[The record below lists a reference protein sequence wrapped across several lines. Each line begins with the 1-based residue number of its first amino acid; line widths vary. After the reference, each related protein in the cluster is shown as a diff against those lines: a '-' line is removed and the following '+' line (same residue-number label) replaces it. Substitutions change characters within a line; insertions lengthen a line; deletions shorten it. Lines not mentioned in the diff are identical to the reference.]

1 MSFQYPKPFTPL
13 PRSTF
18 GRLPEQEGEGEAA
31 KRRGGDFKFQKF
43 KMFRQLFYLQRSD
56 RRTLLF
62 CILLGVF
69 ALVTVTVLSYCGTSR
84 SDSTAKKQTVASDS
98 ATRAFGASGS
108 GDASQW
114 RYDEGA
120 GSAMAERFAFDPN
133 TADSTQL
140 RRLGLKPWQV
150 RSIYRYRAKG
160 GVFSEPADFARV
172 YGLTLKQYRELEPY
186 IRIGRDYQPAARF
199 VDSHRSAYGSSAGS
213 AGPSA
218 GSSTGHNGHAVARDT
233 VKYPIKLRPSQHLAV
248 NTADTTALKR
258 VPGIGS
264 YYARRIVAYREK
276 LGGFSS
282 VQQLRE
288 IEGMPDEAIPYLTVD
303 PKAIRKLHINKLTL
317 SQLRK
322 HPYLNYYQARDIVD
336 YRRLQ
341 GPITSLSQLAL
352 LKDFTSHDIERLAPY
367 IEY

>member
-1 MSFQYPKPFTPL
+1 
-13 PRSTF
+13 
-18 GRLPEQEGEGEAA
+18 
-31 KRRGGDFKFQKF
+31 
-43 KMFRQLFYLQRSD
+43 
-56 RRTLLF
+56 
-62 CILLGVF
+62 
-69 ALVTVTVLSYCGTSR
+69 
-84 SDSTAKKQTVASDS
+84 
-98 ATRAFGASGS
+98 
-108 GDASQW
+108 
-114 RYDEGA
+114 
-120 GSAMAERFAFDPN
+120 MAERFAFDPN

-140 RRLGLKPWQV
+140 LRLGLKPWQV

-199 VDSHRSAYGSSAGS
+199 VDSRRSAYGSSS
-213 AGPSA
+213 GPSS
-218 GSSTGHNGHAVARDT
+218 GSSAGHNGHAVARDT
-233 VKYPIKLRPSQHLAV
+233 VKYPTKLRPSQHLAV

-352 LKDFTSHDIERLAPY
+352 LKDFTKHDIERLAPY

>member
-1 MSFQYPKPFTPL
+1 
-13 PRSTF
+13 
-18 GRLPEQEGEGEAA
+18 
-31 KRRGGDFKFQKF
+31 
-43 KMFRQLFYLQRSD
+43 MFRQLFYLQRSD

-84 SDSTAKKQTVASDS
+84 SDSTAKRQTEASGS
-98 ATRAFGASGS
+98 ATRAFGASSS
-108 GDASQW
+108 GDAFAAGRGGKGYTGGEGSQW
-114 RYDEGA
+114 RYDEDTGT
-120 GSAMAERFAFDPN
+120 AMAERFAFDPN

-140 RRLGLKPWQV
+140 LRLGLKPWQV

-172 YGLTLKQYRELEPY
+172 YGLTLKQYRELKPY

-199 VDSHRSAYGSSAGS
+199 VDSRRSAYGSS
-213 AGPSA
+213 
-218 GSSTGHNGHAVARDT
+218 GSSSGSSVGHNGLAVARDT

>member
-1 MSFQYPKPFTPL
+1 M
-13 PRSTF
+13 
-18 GRLPEQEGEGEAA
+18 
-31 KRRGGDFKFQKF
+31 
-43 KMFRQLFYLQRSD
+43 
-56 RRTLLF
+56 
-62 CILLGVF
+62 
-69 ALVTVTVLSYCGTSR
+69 
-84 SDSTAKKQTVASDS
+84 
-98 ATRAFGASGS
+98 
-108 GDASQW
+108 
-114 RYDEGA
+114 
-120 GSAMAERFAFDPN
+120 
-133 TADSTQL
+133 
-140 RRLGLKPWQV
+140 
-150 RSIYRYRAKG
+150 
-160 GVFSEPADFARV
+160 
-172 YGLTLKQYRELEPY
+172 
-186 IRIGRDYQPAARF
+186 
-199 VDSHRSAYGSSAGS
+199 
-213 AGPSA
+213 
-218 GSSTGHNGHAVARDT
+218 
-233 VKYPIKLRPSQHLAV
+233 
-248 NTADTTALKR
+248 KR

>member
-1 MSFQYPKPFTPL
+1 
-13 PRSTF
+13 
-18 GRLPEQEGEGEAA
+18 
-31 KRRGGDFKFQKF
+31 
-43 KMFRQLFYLQRSD
+43 
-56 RRTLLF
+56 
-62 CILLGVF
+62 
-69 ALVTVTVLSYCGTSR
+69 
-84 SDSTAKKQTVASDS
+84 
-98 ATRAFGASGS
+98 
-108 GDASQW
+108 
-114 RYDEGA
+114 
-120 GSAMAERFAFDPN
+120 MAERFAFDPN

-140 RRLGLKPWQV
+140 LRLGLKPWQV

-160 GVFSEPADFARV
+160 GVFSETADFARV

-199 VDSHRSAYGSSAGS
+199 VDSRRSAYGSSS
-213 AGPSA
+213 GP
-218 GSSTGHNGHAVARDT
+218 
-233 VKYPIKLRPSQHLAV
+233 RPSQHLAV

-352 LKDFTSHDIERLAPY
+352 LKDFTKHDIERLAPY

>member
-1 MSFQYPKPFTPL
+1 M
-13 PRSTF
+13 
-18 GRLPEQEGEGEAA
+18 
-31 KRRGGDFKFQKF
+31 
-43 KMFRQLFYLQRSD
+43 
-56 RRTLLF
+56 
-62 CILLGVF
+62 
-69 ALVTVTVLSYCGTSR
+69 
-84 SDSTAKKQTVASDS
+84 
-98 ATRAFGASGS
+98 
-108 GDASQW
+108 
-114 RYDEGA
+114 
-120 GSAMAERFAFDPN
+120 
-133 TADSTQL
+133 
-140 RRLGLKPWQV
+140 
-150 RSIYRYRAKG
+150 
-160 GVFSEPADFARV
+160 
-172 YGLTLKQYRELEPY
+172 
-186 IRIGRDYQPAARF
+186 
-199 VDSHRSAYGSSAGS
+199 
-213 AGPSA
+213 
-218 GSSTGHNGHAVARDT
+218 ARDT

-248 NTADTTALKR
+248 NTADTRPDRPAHPSAATALKR

>member
-1 MSFQYPKPFTPL
+1 
-13 PRSTF
+13 
-18 GRLPEQEGEGEAA
+18 
-31 KRRGGDFKFQKF
+31 
-43 KMFRQLFYLQRSD
+43 MFRQLFYLQRSD

-69 ALVTVTVLSYCGTSR
+69 ALVTVTVLSYCGASR
-84 SDSTAKKQTVASDS
+84 SDSTAKKQTAASDS
-98 ATRAFGASGS
+98 ASRAFGASGS
-108 GDASQW
+108 GDAFAAGSGGRGYTGEDGSQW
-114 RYDEGA
+114 RYDEGT

-140 RRLGLKPWQV
+140 LRLGLKPWQV
-150 RSIYRYRAKG
+150 RSIYRFRAKG
-160 GVFSEPADFARV
+160 GVFSEPSDFARV

-199 VDSHRSAYGSSAGS
+199 VDSRRSAYGSSGGS
-213 AGPSA
+213 SA
-218 GSSTGHNGHAVARDT
+218 GSSAGHNGPAVARDT
-233 VKYPIKLRPSQHLAV
+233 VKYPRKLRPSQHLAV

>member
-1 MSFQYPKPFTPL
+1 
-13 PRSTF
+13 
-18 GRLPEQEGEGEAA
+18 
-31 KRRGGDFKFQKF
+31 
-43 KMFRQLFYLQRSD
+43 MFRQLFYLQRSD

-108 GDASQW
+108 GGASQW

-140 RRLGLKPWQV
+140 LRLGLKPWQV

-199 VDSHRSAYGSSAGS
+199 VDSRRSAYGSSA
-213 AGPSA
+213 
-218 GSSTGHNGHAVARDT
+218 
-233 VKYPIKLRPSQHLAV
+233 QHLAV

>member
-1 MSFQYPKPFTPL
+1 
-13 PRSTF
+13 
-18 GRLPEQEGEGEAA
+18 
-31 KRRGGDFKFQKF
+31 
-43 KMFRQLFYLQRSD
+43 MFRQLFYLQRSD

-140 RRLGLKPWQV
+140 LRLGLKPWQV

-199 VDSHRSAYGSSAGS
+199 VDSRRSAYGSSAGS
-213 AGPSA
+213 AGLSA
-218 GSSTGHNGHAVARDT
+218 GSSAGHNGHAVARDT
-233 VKYPIKLRPSQHLAV
+233 VKYPTKLRPSQHLAV

-288 IEGMPDEAIPYLTVD
+288 IEGMPDEAIPYFTVD

>member
-1 MSFQYPKPFTPL
+1 
-13 PRSTF
+13 
-18 GRLPEQEGEGEAA
+18 
-31 KRRGGDFKFQKF
+31 
-43 KMFRQLFYLQRSD
+43 MFRQLFYLQRSD

-140 RRLGLKPWQV
+140 LRLGLKPWQV

-199 VDSHRSAYGSSAGS
+199 VDSRRSAYGSSAGS

-218 GSSTGHNGHAVARDT
+218 GSSGPAAGSSAGHNGHAVARDT
-233 VKYPIKLRPSQHLAV
+233 VKYPTKLRPSQHLAV